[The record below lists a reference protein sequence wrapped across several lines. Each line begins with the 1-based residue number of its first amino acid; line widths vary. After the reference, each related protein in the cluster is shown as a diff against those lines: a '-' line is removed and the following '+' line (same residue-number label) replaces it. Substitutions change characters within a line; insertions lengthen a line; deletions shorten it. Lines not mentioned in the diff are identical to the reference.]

1 MPALHQTTCT
11 LDVLVTRLHESHEHC
26 VYDSIERLVLVG
38 ETVGFGAD
46 ALVRMLDR
54 GMGLEEL
61 LEVIEGK
68 TECLQRTAE
77 YSVESK
83 IAA

>member
-1 MPALHQTTCT
+1 VPAVDQTIRI
-11 LDVLVTRLHESHEHC
+11 LDVLVTRLHESHELS
-26 VYDSIERLVLVG
+26 VYDSIERLVLAG
-38 ETVGFGAD
+38 EAVGFGAD

-61 LEVIEGK
+61 LELIEER
-68 TECLQRTAE
+68 TQCLQRTAE